1 VIDVLAIDSARCR
14 DPAVVG
20 AKAARLARARAAGLP
35 VPDSMV
41 VPCAASGPVLAAAA
55 QIAARHGIHA
65 GRLEVMSADRTGLA
79 ELVPQTRPLGAVL
92 AVRSSSPRE
101 DEPDLAG
108 AYGSMIGVRPEEFPT
123 AVLSVWASALLDRAT
138 EGPTEPETPLIGV
151 LVQRELAPVF
161 AGTAEILADESAEV
175 IMTAGSAAGL
185 MAGWEP
191 GQRSVVSPSADAPPP
206 PADSEAEA
214 ALLAAALAWET
225 AAKLGDNLIEWA
237 LAAGRIWLLQ
247 TRRVERARPAPR
259 TGSPVG
265 SAATFRA
272 LARATRYPGELA
284 ERWMLPWVVAW
295 DRGFP
300 TAEVLGAQLDQA
312 QAAAWQ
318 QLREASDQL
327 TAQVWKTP
335 VSHSELVADQ
345 VRAGLRAGSLGQ
357 AELSRLAA
365 PDPALVARFAAAAW
379 CLTAHLQHR
388 GAIASASQFWALP
401 ADIGPLLSGS
411 PPTDSHARSLRAALA
426 WEPYLYEGVMALG
439 HRLAGRPVS
448 AGTGCGRA
456 VLASQ
461 VTKAGEL
468 TARTVLVAEYPAVRY
483 AQLLMGAAGLVTNA
497 GSGAAHL
504 MTVARS
510 LGVPAVVECDL
521 TSLIRERAATYVAV
535 DGEHG
540 EVGVL
545 ADPAATPE
553 CVAMASAGP
562 EGWFGG

>member
-1 VIDVLAIDSARCR
+1 MIDVLGIDSAQCR

-20 AKAARLARARAAGLP
+20 AKAARLAQARAAGLP

-41 VPCAASGPVLAAAA
+41 VPCAASGPVLAAAV
-55 QIAARHGIHA
+55 QIVARQGTHA
-65 GRLEVMSADRTGLA
+65 GRLEVMSADRAGLA
-79 ELVPQTRPLGAVL
+79 ELVPRTRPLGAVL

-123 AVLSVWASALLDRAT
+123 AVLSVWASALLDRAA
-138 EGPTEPETPLIGV
+138 ERPAEPAAPLMGV
-151 LVQRELAPVF
+151 LVQRELAPAF
-161 AGTAEILADESAEV
+161 AGTAEILADGSAEV

-191 GQRSVVSPSADAPPP
+191 GQRTVVSPSADARPQ

-214 ALLAAALAWET
+214 ALLAAALARET

-247 TRRVERARPAPR
+247 TRRVERTRPAPR
-259 TGSPVG
+259 TASHAG
-265 SAATFRA
+265 SAAAYQA
-272 LARATRYPGELA
+272 LARAARCPGELA

-300 TAEVLGAQLDQA
+300 TAEALGAQLDQA
-312 QAAAWQ
+312 PAAAWQ

-335 VSHSELVADQ
+335 VSHSEVVADQ
-345 VRAGLRAGSLGQ
+345 VRADLRAGSLDQ
-357 AELSRLAA
+357 TELSRLAA
-365 PDPALVARFAAAAW
+365 PDPALVGRFATAAW
-379 CLTAHLQHR
+379 CLIAHLQHR
-388 GAIASASQFWALP
+388 GAVASASQFWALP
-401 ADIGPLLSGS
+401 ADLAPLLSGN
-411 PPTDSHARSLRAALA
+411 PPTGSHARSLRAALA
-426 WEPYLYEGVMALG
+426 WEPYLYESVMALG

-456 VLASQ
+456 VLASE
-461 VTKAGEL
+461 VTKTGEL
-468 TARTVLVAEYPAVRY
+468 AARSVLVAEYPMVRY
-483 AQLLMGAAGLVTNA
+483 AQLLLGAAGLVTNG

-504 MTVARS
+504 MAVARS
-510 LGVPAVVECDL
+510 LGVPAVVGCDL
-521 TSLIRERAATYVAV
+521 IPLICESADTYVAV

-553 CVAMASAGP
+553 CGVMASASSK
-562 EGWFGG
+562 GWSGG